1 MSMSADQVLAH
12 IAKSLETKTAVVA
25 APGGQP
31 APPPGMVGGGGPL
44 PPVGASPGAPIQP
57 LAPTGAMPPEMMGA
71 MPPEMMGAMPPEMM
85 GAMPPEMMGAM
96 PPEDPLVSMQQEITE
111 LRDLMQQLIDGQA
124 AIIESLVE
132 GNGEGTPPAPDMSA
146 PPPPAPDMSAPP
158 QGGDDEMLNMIQQG
172 LRS

>member
-71 MPPEMMGAMPPEMM
+71 MPPE
-85 GAMPPEMMGAM
+85 
-96 PPEDPLVSMQQEITE
+96 DPLVSMQQEITE

-146 PPPPAPDMSAPP
+146 PP